1 MHYIALPTIVR
12 LLCESM
18 ILATPLH
25 TATLGRYYE
34 QLWAG
39 SISCTTD
46 HTWRVGMGLLCYN
59 LTRKFVTKMT
69 SASGDTTYSKLVPN
83 SSGEQQ
89 LVLSAAQLLV
99 TQCSAPCFALT
110 LPTWNCNTTSTS
122 SNTPNLNTTK
132 LWWIYFHLHKNLI
145 NKNVLFLV
153 FIYANLINFNVSWFS
168 S

>member
-12 LLCESM
+12 LLCKSM
-18 ILATPLH
+18 ILATRVH

-69 SASGDTTYSKLVPN
+69 SASGDMTCDPQYISPKFIWR
-83 SSGEQQ
+83 
-89 LVLSAAQLLV
+89 AAAGA
-99 TQCSAPCFALT
+99 QCSSVTSYSVLCSMFCTDTA
-110 LPTWNCNTTSTS
+110 TSTS